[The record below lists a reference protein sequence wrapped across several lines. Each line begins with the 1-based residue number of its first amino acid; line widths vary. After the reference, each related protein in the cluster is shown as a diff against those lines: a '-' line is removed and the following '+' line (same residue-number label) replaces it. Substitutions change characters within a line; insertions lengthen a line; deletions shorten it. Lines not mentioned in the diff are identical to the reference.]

1 MDESIHQVVAA
12 TLPST
17 PYLYSVRSIDHYFW
31 KFKSALLAGG
41 LDRIVPPARRHGF
54 SRVHHDS
61 SVTPG
66 RQKGLSFKIGIML
79 MLW

>member
-1 MDESIHQVVAA
+1 MDESIHQAVAA

-79 MLW
+79 ML

>member
-1 MDESIHQVVAA
+1 M
-12 TLPST
+12 
-17 PYLYSVRSIDHYFW
+17 RSIDHYFW

-66 RQKGLSFKIGIML
+66 RQKGLSFKIDDGFFRL
-79 MLW
+79 PPD